1 MNEEDR
7 RNQRI
12 KNEWIAMDEWLLPMG
27 LGCELPQPECKGLSL
42 LSETMLN
49 SRIFRKGKKPGQMEA
64 DYSEKVMIV
73 LDVAGTLMRRVRWNQ
88 GRSLLTPDPHISVRL
103 LSTENGLN
111 RDVCI
116 MSNHDLPAVDNCLSF
131 VMWGESGFPNPPET
145 IIDGLCYLEDPEGY
159 EERLQREMEERA
171 ERRRAAN
178 EILNDHI
185 ERENAELEIQKE
197 IDLGIYRMN
206 QKGWRELMEEH
217 EISDTLQG
225 RVPTAL
231 HEARSSL
238 LAPPLTDI

>member
-1 MNEEDR
+1 
-7 RNQRI
+7 
-12 KNEWIAMDEWLLPMG
+12 MDEWLLPMG

-49 SRIFRKGKKPGQMEA
+49 SRAFRRGSKPGQVEA
-64 DYSEKVMIV
+64 DYSDNILIV
-73 LDVAGTLMRRVRWNQ
+73 LDVAQTLIRRVRWNP
-88 GRSLLTPDPHISVRL
+88 SDSFFIDAHIMVHLLRIDNESR
-103 LSTENGLN
+103 
-111 RDVCI
+111 RDLCI
-116 MSNHDLPAVDNCLSF
+116 VSNHDLPAVDNCLSF
-131 VMWGESGFPNPPET
+131 VMWAESGFPNPPET
-145 IIDGLCYLEDPEGY
+145 LTDGVSYLEDPAGY

-178 EILNDHI
+178 EILNYHI

-217 EISDTLQG
+217 EISDTPQG